1 MVLNVPNNTYDTFEA
16 WLMKKLS
23 NTEAESEKALLFLKN
38 VQLDASRIITINK
51 KIFIDM
57 F

>member
-1 MVLNVPNNTYDTFEA
+1 
-16 WLMKKLS
+16 MKKLS